1 MPTMASFRASLVV
14 VSSLLAAAPA
24 LAGPGKKA
32 PPPPVPQYWIGSF
45 EIAGDE
51 LDEGKAQAGTVTVK
65 DAAAPKDAI
74 LIAPLDAAHG
84 ITPATGEVGKDGVAY
99 KATYVTPRDL
109 VTTPPP
115 VLVVA
120 AGGKPA
126 LIKPSRTVARKL
138 LKQAVKDVES
148 KEVAS
153 WKVGLADLDGDG
165 IADLAVIYGCSGGI
179 DGVCASNDALPYVRD
194 GKGWTALD
202 VIQ

>member
-1 MPTMASFRASLVV
+1 MASLRATLVV
-14 VSSLLAAAPA
+14 ASSLLASAPV

-45 EIAGDE
+45 DIDGDRE
-51 LDEGKAQAGTVTVK
+51 SGKAQAGTVTVK
-65 DAAAPKDAI
+65 AADAPKDAI
-74 LIAPLDAAHG
+74 LIAPLDVAHG
-84 ITPATGEVGKDGVAY
+84 ITPAPGEAGKDGVAY
-99 KATYVTPRDL
+99 KATYVTPREL
-109 VTTPPP
+109 VTNPPP

-138 LKQAVKDVES
+138 LKQAAKDVES

-153 WKVGLADLDGDG
+153 WDVGLADLDGDG
-165 IADLAVIYGCSGGI
+165 IADIAVIYGCSGGI

-194 GKGWTALD
+194 GKGWTALE